1 MLNGQIRRHKMG
13 LPVCPIRTR
22 GAQRQLPGP
31 QEEQV
36 LLKEIAAVAGRINK
50 HKTNVQ
56 SFKEHVEKQ
65 SKEKQEKKNKK
76 LIPKRKIVIIT
87 RKGPRVKQVPKKNEY
102 CLFFSKYGECKE
114 GEKCQYIHDREKVA
128 VCRKFLKGKCNDP
141 HCKLSHKTDKDK
153 MPVCH
158 YFLQGICNNEHCP
171 YSHVKVNV
179 KAEVCPDFGKG
190 YCPRGSTCK
199 LKHTLKCQA
208 YALTGKCPD
217 GKNCK
222 LQHTT
227 KKRKRKEQL
236 SEDTADLPVKKIKP
250 NF

>member
-1 MLNGQIRRHKMG
+1 
-13 LPVCPIRTR
+13 
-22 GAQRQLPGP
+22 
-31 QEEQV
+31 
-36 LLKEIAAVAGRINK
+36 
-50 HKTNVQ
+50 
-56 SFKEHVEKQ
+56 
-65 SKEKQEKKNKK
+65 
-76 LIPKRKIVIIT
+76 
-87 RKGPRVKQVPKKNEY
+87 
-102 CLFFSKYGECKE
+102 
-114 GEKCQYIHDREKVA
+114 